1 MTWKVIE
8 GGPRIITKQIN
19 ALGDKLLQI
28 FPLAKAEGRAHHFLI
43 EVEGE
48 IPEGIF
54 HDVTDNLV
62 LPGGNL
68 STDDVLVDCSKY
80 LTEIDNLK
88 AECKTKTAK
97 IKELQDELANCLNA
111 EAAAK
116 KECSE
121 AKKQLDVYIKENVKL
136 GKDLEKRDDAIGKL
150 KEDLAKVK
158 SALKA
163 LE

>member
-1 MTWKVIE
+1 MKIIVGTQ
-8 GGPRIITKQIN
+8 GRINQ
-19 ALGDKLLQI
+19 LL
-28 FPLAKAEGRAHHFLI
+28 AG
-43 EVEGE
+43 
-48 IPEGIF
+48 IPEEDFMGLSVLNDKAWVILKG
-54 HDVTDNLV
+54 DAELELDNLT
-62 LPGGNL
+62 P
-68 STDDVLVDCSKY
+68 TDVLVDCSKY

-111 EAAAK
+111 EADAK
-116 KECSE
+116 KECNE